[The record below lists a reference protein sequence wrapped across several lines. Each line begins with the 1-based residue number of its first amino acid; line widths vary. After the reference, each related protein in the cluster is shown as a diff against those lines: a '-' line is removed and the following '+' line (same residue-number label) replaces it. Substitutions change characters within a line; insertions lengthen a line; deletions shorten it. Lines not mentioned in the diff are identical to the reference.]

1 LQAFPVAFMEFIEDE
16 HGNKRR
22 EGPHDEKTERK
33 LEDAWKVT
41 IITAMTY
48 TYSESPASETKD

>member
-1 LQAFPVAFMEFIEDE
+1 MEFIEDE

-33 LEDAWKVT
+33 LEDVWKVT
-41 IITAMTY
+41 IITAITY
-48 TYSESPASETKD
+48 TYSDSPASETKD